1 MIYNKTVLF
10 GGKMK
15 AYIASSWFNPVAN
28 QEVNDIISALTD
40 NEFDFFSP
48 RDFFVCPPGADL
60 ETQKSTYDGNLHHL
74 HESDFMICNTHG
86 KDMGSIFEAGY
97 FKALEKPI
105 IYFCAGLPE
114 GATFNL
120 MLAQSGIKVCT
131 SKDDLNDYLSRCND
145 SNLLLIEPY
154 YGSIE

>member
-1 MIYNKTVLF
+1 
-10 GGKMK
+10 MK

-28 QEVNDIISALTD
+28 QEVNDIIEALST
-40 NEFDFFSP
+40 NNFSFFSP
-48 RDFFVCPPGADL
+48 RDFFVCPPSADL
-60 ETQKSTYDGNLHHL
+60 ETQKSTYEGNLYHL
-74 HESDFMICNTHG
+74 HKCDFMICNTHG

-97 FKALEKPI
+97 FKAIEKPI
-105 IYFCAGLPE
+105 IYFCVGLPE

-131 SKDDLNDYLSRCND
+131 SVDELSDYLHRCE
-145 SNLLLIEPY
+145 SAGELIFEPY

>member
-1 MIYNKTVLF
+1 
-10 GGKMK
+10 MK
-15 AYIASSWFNPVAN
+15 AYLASSWFNPVAN
-28 QEVNDIISALTD
+28 QEVDDIISALTS
-40 NEFDFFSP
+40 NGFEVFSP

-60 ETQKSTYDGNLHHL
+60 STQKSTYEGNLEHL
-74 HESDFMICNTHG
+74 HKSDFMICNTHG

-105 IYFCAGLPE
+105 VYFCAGLPE

-120 MLAQSGIKVCT
+120 MLAQSGAKVCT
-131 SKDDLNDYLSRCND
+131 SKEDIIDYLSRCNEAGMI
-145 SNLLLIEPY
+145 LYEPY

>member
-1 MIYNKTVLF
+1 
-10 GGKMK
+10 MK

-28 QEVNDIISALTD
+28 QEVDDIISTLED
-40 NEFDFFSP
+40 SGFEFFSP
-48 RDFFVCPPGADL
+48 RDFFVCPPDADL
-60 ETQKSTYDGNLHHL
+60 ETQKSTYEGNLLHL
-74 HESDFMICNTHG
+74 HKSDFMICNTHA

-105 IYFCAGLPE
+105 VYFCAGLPS

-120 MLAQSGIKVCT
+120 MLAQSGVKVCT
-131 SKDDLNDYLSRCND
+131 STEELKDYLTRSYENG
-145 SNLLLIEPY
+145 SMLFEPY